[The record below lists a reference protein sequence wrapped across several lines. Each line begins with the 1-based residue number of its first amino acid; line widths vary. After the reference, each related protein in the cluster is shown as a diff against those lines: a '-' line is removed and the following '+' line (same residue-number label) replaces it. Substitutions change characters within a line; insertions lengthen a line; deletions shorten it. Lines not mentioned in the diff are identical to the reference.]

1 MSLNFETI
9 VYTSYSKSILRD
21 YNWISR
27 LWVNEKDGRKK
38 RKLYCETITLGLSVA
53 DLRPERWIID
63 PESEIFHN
71 SQWFERL
78 IVNSEPERSLILT
91 LFNVIQAE

>member
-38 RKLYCETITLGLSVA
+38 RKLYCEIITLRLSVV
-53 DLRPERWIID
+53 DLRPERWTID
-63 PESEIFHN
+63 SEPEIFHN
-71 SQWFERL
+71 SQWLERL
-78 IVNSEPERSLILT
+78 IVNWEPKK
-91 LFNVIQAE
+91 